1 MLTLARLEEAPVEK
15 TESCNLQS
23 VMRLVMDRLQPLAE
37 LKQVALEVSA
47 AETHAVAMPA
57 SDAELLCSNLI
68 VNALQH
74 SAPNGRVSVLVQE
87 RGGIESVVEL
97 RVTDQGEGIPEEALP
112 HIFERFFRVDRSRSR
127 SSGGAGLGLSICKA
141 IVERLEGTIHIQS
154 AMGRGTEVTVT
165 LPARLSPS

>member
-1 MLTLARLEEAPVEK
+1 
-15 TESCNLQS
+15 
-23 VMRLVMDRLQPLAE
+23 
-37 LKQVALEVSA
+37 
-47 AETHAVAMPA
+47 
-57 SDAELLCSNLI
+57 
-68 VNALQH
+68 
-74 SAPNGRVSVLVQE
+74 VQE